1 MDVTGEM
8 AAEEVPEVDVE
19 IPEEDA
25 ESLRADGGFGHS
37 AEAHEARSKPSPRRP
52 SSEAIEAH
60 YRTHCPFRSW
70 CPVRVA
76 ASGREDPHPREKG
89 RAAEDGLPVVSM
101 DAELMEEQL
110 IVLVAKDESTGA
122 ILAYDCEAKG
132 PSDVWVM
139 KQFARDLE
147 DWAGETSTLR
157 RAESRRSW
165 LSRAP

>member
-8 AAEEVPEVDVE
+8 AAEEVPEVDVD

-70 CPVRVA
+70 CPVCVA
-76 ASGREDPHPREKG
+76 ASGREDPHPRE
-89 RAAEDGLPVVSM
+89 
-101 DAELMEEQL
+101 
-110 IVLVAKDESTGA
+110 
-122 ILAYDCEAKG
+122 
-132 PSDVWVM
+132 
-139 KQFARDLE
+139 
-147 DWAGETSTLR
+147 
-157 RAESRRSW
+157 RAEPPRMGCPSYPWNTS
-165 LSRAP
+165 